1 MLDQKMRKNKS
12 FFEMK
17 IQPEIVNNIQ
27 AFNIE
32 AEIDIISNF
41 QINQMQVIKLKKAPN
56 KNEEGDQSSSSI
68 G

>member
-41 QINQMQVIKLKKAPN
+41 QINQMQVIRLKNAPN